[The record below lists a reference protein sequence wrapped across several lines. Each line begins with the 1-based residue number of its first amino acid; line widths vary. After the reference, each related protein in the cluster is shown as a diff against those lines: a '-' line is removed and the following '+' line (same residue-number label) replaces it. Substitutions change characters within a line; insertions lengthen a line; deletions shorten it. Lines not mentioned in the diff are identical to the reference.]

1 MKTTLIIFFLGIQSS
16 YSDNRE
22 ERVEGFGDTVQWL
35 IAEDQVWRVRTYA
48 LDEDVH
54 VYLVASKRDLAVDY
68 VALAHSNTE
77 KHYGDVL
84 EREVTLYSNDGTS
97 GIEAG
102 LTENGLDAHLNKA
115 PSGLFF
121 WSPIGTKY
129 SAKSQP

>member
-22 ERVEGFGDTVQWL
+22 EQVAGFGDTVQWL
-35 IAEDQVWRVRTYA
+35 ITEDQVWRVRTYA

-54 VYLVASKRDLAVDY
+54 VHLVASKRDPALDY

-77 KHYGDVL
+77 THYGDVL
-84 EREVTLYSNDGTS
+84 EREVTLHSNEGAS
-97 GIEAG
+97 GIVAN

-115 PSGLFF
+115 ASGLFF
-121 WSPIGTKY
+121 WSPIGSRY
-129 SAKSQP
+129 STKSQP